1 MKRHRTNVSIG
12 QGGVAQADTVADTS
26 VAPAS
31 QNATGGDGHATGGDG
46 HATGDD
52 GHSSGN
58 DGNGGEDDG
67 ARGSDIILSDTT
79 VVPGQV
85 ITVSTKK
92 GSLEADAVVSIELHS
107 QPVVLAKDVKAN
119 ADGVVNALVTI
130 PADTELGT
138 HHVVIS
144 DLDPAALN
152 VVAPDSTNAADSS
165 DGAGSDGKLARTG
178 LEASAL
184 VFGALLL
191 VAAGAAGVIAARR
204 RAAQR

>member
-1 MKRHRTNVSIG
+1 M
-12 QGGVAQADTVADTS
+12 
-26 VAPAS
+26 
-31 QNATGGDGHATGGDG
+31 
-46 HATGDD
+46 
-52 GHSSGN
+52 
-58 DGNGGEDDG
+58 
-67 ARGSDIILSDTT
+67 
-79 VVPGQV
+79 
-85 ITVSTKK
+85 
-92 GSLEADAVVSIELHS
+92 
-107 QPVVLAKDVKAN
+107 VLAKDVKAN